1 MFKDSGLFDTILDV
15 FENLIPTIFSNILDS
30 LKKNKNILK
39 FIVLLGFTIRIVYRI
54 YFLNIKEETVNLHY
68 KLISSIFNLIVI
80 KYIIIKDILKKKK
93 K

>member
-15 FENLIPTIFSNILDS
+15 FENLIPTIFSNIIDS